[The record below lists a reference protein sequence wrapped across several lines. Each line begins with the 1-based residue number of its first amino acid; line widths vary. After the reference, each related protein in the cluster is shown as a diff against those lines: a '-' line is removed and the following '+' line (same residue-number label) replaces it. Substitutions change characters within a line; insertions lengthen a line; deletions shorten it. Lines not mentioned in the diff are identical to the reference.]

1 MDADKFL
8 GTLTNSVELLAR
20 APELLYA
27 QRHESGGAPCIIFA
41 FTDEPKRHVE
51 RFASVENRDIWW
63 NEFVTIMTTMCSP
76 PCVAIREIL
85 FQPAYLHRFVCCT
98 KEEMHFVILDFR
110 NDRTVWMGHRKKENQ
125 IALFIELSEILKP
138 ILEDHK
144 PSPFSKHFTPP
155 K

>member
-1 MDADKFL
+1 MNAEKFL

-27 QRHESGGAPCIIFA
+27 QRHETDGTPCVIFA

-51 RFASVENRDIWW
+51 RFANVESRDIWW
-63 NEFVTIMTTMCSP
+63 NEFHNIMTTMCSP
-76 PCVAIREIL
+76 PCVTIREIL
-85 FQPAYLHRFVCCT
+85 FQPVHLHRFVCCT

-125 IALFIELSEILKP
+125 IALFVEVTNLLRPYLEIEP
-138 ILEDHK
+138 
-144 PSPFSKHFTPP
+144 PSPFSKHFTPLN
-155 K
+155 